1 MRKKILSA
9 LLPLILCFTLTLPG
23 CSADGQTAA
32 PDRSVLPESLQSLS
46 FEEHLDISVGYW
58 NIEEMVKASQPD
70 GMTRYIEE
78 LFNITLHPVSVTW
91 SNYKERYQILSA
103 TGSLPDVF
111 ATITLSSND
120 NNDSATFADMI
131 ETGSI
136 RALPEDLSSFPLLH
150 SLLESVSYTQYMDGR
165 YYAIPRAS
173 FMDSILGATDAAML
187 VRRDWMDLS
196 LIHI

>member
-9 LLPLILCFTLTLPG
+9 LLPFILCFTLILPG
-23 CSADGQTAA
+23 CSAGTQTSA

-46 FEEHLDISVGYW
+46 FDEHLDISVGYW

-150 SLLESVSYTQYMDGR
+150 SLLESVSYTQYMEDR
-165 YYAIPRAS
+165 KS
-173 FMDSILGATDAAML
+173 
-187 VRRDWMDLS
+187 VV
-196 LIHI
+196 

>member
-1 MRKKILSA
+1 
-9 LLPLILCFTLTLPG
+9 
-23 CSADGQTAA
+23 
-32 PDRSVLPESLQSLS
+32 
-46 FEEHLDISVGYW
+46 
-58 NIEEMVKASQPD
+58 MVKASQPD

-103 TGSLPDVF
+103 TVSPDVF

-136 RALPEDLSSFPLLH
+136 WALPEDLSSFPCCIRCWNPFL
-150 SLLESVSYTQYMDGR
+150 YTVYGR
-165 YYAIPRAS
+165 PYYAIPRAS

-187 VRRDWMDLS
+187 VRRDWMDNLGLDPENLEEFAAMCS
-196 LIHI
+196 AFAHEDPDGNGLDDTIGYNVTIFPLWANG